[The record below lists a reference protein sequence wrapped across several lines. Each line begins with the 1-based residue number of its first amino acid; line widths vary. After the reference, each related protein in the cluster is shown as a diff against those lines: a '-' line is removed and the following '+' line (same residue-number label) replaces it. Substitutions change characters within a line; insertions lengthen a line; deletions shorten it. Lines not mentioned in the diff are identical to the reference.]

1 MVGKGLSFWGSC
13 RARPG
18 QGDVRRGLLYRGLS
32 VALGVTEAV
41 RAGVKTLGKGQGRGK
56 SPQYTHTHTD
66 TDTHTW
72 AKAAVSSQYIHTQ
85 THTPGQRPRT
95 GRVPP
100 VHTNTHLGKGQGQGE
115 SP

>member
-1 MVGKGLSFWGSC
+1 MGSC

-18 QGDVRRGLLYRGLS
+18 QGDVRRGLLYGGLS

-41 RAGVKTLGKGQGRGK
+41 RAGVKTLGKGQGWGK
-56 SPQYTHTHTD
+56 FPQYTHTQRETQPH

-72 AKAAVSSQYIHTQ
+72 AKAKDGASPPNPH

-95 GRVPP
+95 G
-100 VHTNTHLGKGQGQGE
+100 
-115 SP
+115 